1 MRIILCKVIMSPYG
15 WNSTRA
21 DVYQVRGSTYSGH
34 LAGAGVQDVSGVA
47 RQKFL
52 FDSVFS

>member
-1 MRIILCKVIMSPYG
+1 MSPYG
-15 WNSTRA
+15 WNSTRE

-34 LAGAGVQDVSGVA
+34 LAGAGVQDVSGVV